1 VEVDMAAAVVD
12 ETGMVAAVD
21 TVEDMVGT
29 VVVTVPAPLAED
41 MMIVAR
47 AMAMGTV
54 VVIGM
59 KTARGRI
66 VVVVVVVVVMIT
78 GGVMTTI
85 GRGEIGQS
93 LAIYKILDR
102 RLIPSSPATD
112 DRTTIGILENIELH
126 TGSRIIFGRLEN
138 VTLPL
143 CSQKV
148 LYEPSLS
155 LQHTIDAII

>member
-1 VEVDMAAAVVD
+1 MVAVVVD
-12 ETGMVAAVD
+12 ETDMVAAVD
-21 TVEDMVGT
+21 TVEDMVET
-29 VVVTVPAPLAED
+29 VVVTVPAHLAED

-66 VVVVVVVVVMIT
+66 VVVVVVMIT

-93 LAIYKILDR
+93 LA
-102 RLIPSSPATD
+102 
-112 DRTTIGILENIELH
+112 H
-126 TGSRIIFGRLEN
+126 
-138 VTLPL
+138 
-143 CSQKV
+143 
-148 LYEPSLS
+148 
-155 LQHTIDAII
+155 LQNH